1 MIKYNL
7 RLIFRKL
14 RREKVFT
21 IVNLI
26 GLVLGLSAFLVIALY
41 VEDELSFDK
50 FHEDS
55 ESIYRVVNNNKNWGY
70 SSYSPIDFVDF
81 YAPNMPSIAGYNRL
95 SSINSRRDGAVLV
108 EANGKTIYQ
117 KGAFRTDPNF
127 FQFYSFQLI
136 DGSPS
141 SVFSSSESVVISTSL
156 KEKLFGDSEAIG
168 EEIVL
173 DKTNRYIVS
182 GIAQDPPKNSTIQFQ
197 LLAFEEAFFKND
209 FENQASFL
217 AVHTYLKVS
226 DEQNIERVAQQIN
239 ESKDLPPYA
248 DFLKEDSYELVP
260 FTEQRLHAPYERDIF
275 IKNDFQTVIIFIAI
289 GLSILL
295 LAIINYVNLVTAMAT
310 KRVKE
315 IGLRKVVGASRRQ
328 LILMQILEAV
338 VMTVFA
344 FILAFAINERLI
356 PILNEML
363 NKDIQLNYFSDV
375 FFIWVFVF
383 GIALGLLAG
392 FYPALIISKF
402 KAISLVRKSTLV
414 SGKKGYLRRFLV
426 FFQFTVS
433 AILLI
438 VVSIISAQMD
448 YMRNKDLGFQPEY
461 LVSFPFYKDS
471 TQNYQIFKNRVLNI
485 SGVEAASINDFR
497 MGLRTQSGIYDK
509 ENRKDENVI
518 SSSITAVFGDAD
530 FIETVGVT
538 FVWKSESF
546 HGELK
551 ENQIIV
557 GESLSEKFN
566 LFQDGIPKPLYNFD
580 GKLEVVGVVND
591 FHVESLKS
599 EILPTV
605 LFPINDYGSR
615 NLIVKINSS
624 VGRETLEEIGDLYQD
639 IFQRPS
645 EFYFLDDQIEDF
657 YQKEQGQFRL
667 FSSFTSLAIF
677 ISLLG
682 LIALTLYS
690 IQLKRKEVSIR
701 KVLGASVSS
710 LLLLL
715 NKEYSLLVV
724 LSFLIAI
731 PAGLYAMQNWLDQFV
746 YRVEIGPLL
755 FVTSIALFLLMT
767 WSVTI
772 IQSLKV
778 SKENPAD
785 VLREE

>member
-7 RLIFRKL
+7 KLILRKL
-14 RREKVFT
+14 RREKIFT
-21 IVNLI
+21 IVNLL
-26 GLVLGLSAFLVIALY
+26 GLVLGLSAFLAIALY

-55 ESIYRVVNNNKNWGY
+55 ESIYRVVNNNENWGY
-70 SSYSPIDFVDF
+70 SITSPIDYVNF
-81 YAPNMPSIAGYNRL
+81 YAPTIPSIADYNRL
-95 SSINSRRDGAVLV
+95 SSINTRRDGAVLV

-127 FQFYSFQLI
+127 FQFYGFQLM
-136 DGSPS
+136 DGNPS

-156 KEKLFGDSEAIG
+156 KEKFFGDSVAIG
-168 EEIVL
+168 KEIVL
-173 DKTNRYIVS
+173 NMTERYIIS

-209 FENQASFL
+209 FENQSGFL
-217 AVHTYLKVS
+217 GVHTYLKVS
-226 DEQNIERVAQQIN
+226 EEQNIEVVAQQIN
-239 ESKDLPPYA
+239 ESKDLPPYT
-248 DFLKEDSYELVP
+248 DFLKEDHYELVP
-260 FTEQRLHAPYERDIF
+260 FTEQRLFAPYERDIF
-275 IKNDFQTVIIFIAI
+275 SKNDYQTVVIFIGI
-289 GLSILL
+289 GLSILI
-295 LAIINYVNLVTAMAT
+295 LAMINYVNLVTAMAT

-328 LILMQILEAV
+328 LISLQILEAI
-338 VMTVFA
+338 VMTIFA
-344 FILAFAINERLI
+344 FVIAFAINERFI

-392 FYPALIISKF
+392 FYPALMISNF
-402 KAISLVRKSTLV
+402 KAINLVTRNTFA
-414 SGKKGYLRRFLV
+414 SGKKGYLRKFLV
-426 FFQFTVS
+426 FFQFTIS

-448 YMRNKDLGFQPEY
+448 YLKNKDLGFQPEY

-471 TQNYQIFKNRVLNI
+471 TQSYQTFKNRVLNI
-485 SGVEAASINDFR
+485 SGVEGASINGFQ
-497 MGLRTQSGIYDK
+497 MGLRTESGIYDK
-509 ENRKDENVI
+509 ENRKDEDVI
-518 SSSITAVFGDAD
+518 SSSITVVYGDTD
-530 FIETVGVT
+530 FIETVGVS
-538 FVWKSESF
+538 FIWKAESYN
-546 HGELK
+546 GELK
-551 ENQIIV
+551 DNQIIV
-557 GESLSEKFN
+557 GQSLAEKFK
-566 LFQDGIPKPLYNFD
+566 LFEDGTPKPLYNFN
-580 GKLEVVGVVND
+580 GKLEVVGVVSD

-599 EILPTV
+599 EIQPTV
-605 LFPINDYGSR
+605 VFPISDWGSR
-615 NLIVKINSS
+615 NLTVKVNSN
-624 VGRETLEEIGDLYQD
+624 VGRETLDEVGEIYQD

-645 EFYFLDDQIEDF
+645 EFYFLDQQIEDF

-682 LIALTLYS
+682 LVALTVYS
-690 IQLKRKEVSIR
+690 VELKRKEVSIR
-701 KVLGASVSS
+701 KVLGASIRS
-710 LLLLL
+710 LLFLL

-746 YRVEIGPLL
+746 YRVEVGPLL
-755 FVTSIALFLLMT
+755 FISAMALFLIMT

-778 SKENPAD
+778 SGENPAD